1 MSSPKT
7 TKCSFN
13 RSESLLIIKK
23 LLDVFMSHVSG
34 FFLSTNMHL
43 TSPEPLYIPACCVEK
58 KNKKTKNQLFITEHK
73 LSLQAFSVFYFMAV
87 CSTWSGIHKL
97 QSCLENQLK
106 TIRSKTSSIPV
117 VFSWSH
123 WLCLITWLQHL
134 KCSLSPR
141 ALPRSA
147 ISDSFLLPVRENARE
162 VQRAPCPAPSAG
174 NLTASREGAE

>member
-58 KNKKTKNQLFITEHK
+58 KNKKTKNQLLRSINSVCKHFLYFISWPSVAPGQVFINY
-73 LSLQAFSVFYFMAV
+73 SLA
-87 CSTWSGIHKL
+87 WK
-97 QSCLENQLK
+97 
-106 TIRSKTSSIPV
+106 
-117 VFSWSH
+117 
-123 WLCLITWLQHL
+123 
-134 KCSLSPR
+134 
-141 ALPRSA
+141 
-147 ISDSFLLPVRENARE
+147 IS
-162 VQRAPCPAPSAG
+162 
-174 NLTASREGAE
+174 

>member
-1 MSSPKT
+1 MSSSKPPQR
-7 TKCSFN
+7 SFN
-13 RSESLLIIKK
+13 RSILCGSLKSSWM
-23 LLDVFMSHVSG
+23 FCAAP
-34 FFLSTNMHL
+34 TC
-43 TSPEPLYIPACCVEK
+43 TSPHLSLCVFLPAVL
-58 KNKKTKNQLFITEHK
+58 KKTKKNSC
-73 LSLQAFSVFYFMAV
+73 SLRSINSVCKHFSVFYFAPAW
-87 CSTWSGIHKL
+87 STWSGIHKL

-106 TIRSKTSSIPV
+106 TIRGKTSSIPA
-117 VFSWSH
+117 VFPRSH